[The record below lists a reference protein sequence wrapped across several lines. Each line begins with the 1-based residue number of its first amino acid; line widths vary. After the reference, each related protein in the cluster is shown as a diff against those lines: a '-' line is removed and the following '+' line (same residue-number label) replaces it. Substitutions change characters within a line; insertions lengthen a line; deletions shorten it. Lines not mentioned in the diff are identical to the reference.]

1 MANQKLFPA
10 KIKLLRIMKHFYV
23 QFFFKVTIHPHI
35 MIAHKKFNY
44 NSIVGKLCKL
54 SQNSYKTFRHYFFIL
69 VPKVE
74 QVAENKNM
82 RCIIF
87 YLIQKLYNSFFTG
100 NTAFIIGSAEMKV
113 GNEIYFFL

>member
-87 YLIQKLYNSFFTG
+87 LSHPKTLQFFFRG
-100 NTAFIIGSAEMKV
+100 QYCFHNRERRDESRK
-113 GNEIYFFL
+113 